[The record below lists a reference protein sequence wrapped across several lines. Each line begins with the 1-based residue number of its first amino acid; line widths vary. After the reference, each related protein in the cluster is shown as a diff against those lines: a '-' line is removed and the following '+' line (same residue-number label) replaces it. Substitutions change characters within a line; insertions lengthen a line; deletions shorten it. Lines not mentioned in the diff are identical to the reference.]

1 MPSHLFETFSW
12 PSSFPHAGDNFHFN
26 HGPLWIVVFCSV
38 CLFLLRT
45 ASHPLHHGN
54 APSEGPAIAQRQSW
68 LSKHQLMCHRKP
80 HYYVVYLQGL
90 LFLNVWP
97 NLHFFWR
104 LKHRQ
109 FDLSFDLSNCYK
121 LTFG

>member
-12 PSSFPHAGDNFHFN
+12 LSSFPHAGDNLLFN
-26 HGPLWIVVFCSV
+26 HGPLWTVVLCSV

-45 ASHPLHHGN
+45 APHPLHHGN
-54 APSEGPAIAQRQSW
+54 APSERPVIAQRQSW
-68 LSKHQLMCHRKP
+68 LSKHQLMCNGKL

-90 LFLNVWP
+90 LLLIVGP
-97 NLHFFWR
+97 IYIFWR

-109 FDLSFDLSNCYK
+109 FDLSFDLSKCYK